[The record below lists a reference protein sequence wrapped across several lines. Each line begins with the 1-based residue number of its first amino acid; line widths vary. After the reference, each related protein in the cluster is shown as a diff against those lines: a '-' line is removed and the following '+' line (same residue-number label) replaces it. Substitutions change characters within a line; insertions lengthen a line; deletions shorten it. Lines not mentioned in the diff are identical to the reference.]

1 MKRFVETAFRR
12 RSFYLSY
19 AEVVVI
25 AAVAMV
31 VGALVC

>member
-1 MKRFVETAFRR
+1 MKRFVEAAFRR
-12 RSFYLSY
+12 RWFRLSY
-19 AEVVVI
+19 AEVAVI